1 MAFSQILRFTRLIL
15 SFNQFRKI
23 AVKGKPTHQPVHYRQ
38 AAIVVCVVVGI
49 ASMTTKTDGQSFQ
62 SQVSGSQNWNTA
74 PAGGEVARPVDEA
87 ALSHWWTVFNDP
99 TLTSLADR
107 ALKSNLDLRTALSRI
122 EQARANRLS
131 ASGSLLPG
139 VTFTGSASGARAST
153 RSGGDVTHGNTA
165 EFDVSWEPDF
175 FRGLH
180 KNVAANDV
188 DIQTASENL
197 RNTMVTLT
205 ADVALD
211 YVSLRSYQAQ
221 ISVIESNLA
230 KYRDTYEMTVAKRE
244 SGLASDLD
252 AQQALENVQSTEA
265 TLPTLETNLQQTKNA
280 LAILLAENPGAL
292 NAELSAVKAIPVIP
306 GEVAVGIPGDLIRR
320 RPDVKSAERQVA
332 AQMLRVGVARA
343 NLLPT
348 FTLSGAFT
356 FGAQNILNALT
367 PASFGATVLG
377 AFEQAILNR
386 RSLKG
391 QLKLQNA
398 LLDQYEASYD
408 STLLGAVRD
417 VENSLEAF
425 GQDQVRRKSLAA
437 ASVSAEQS
445 AEMAR
450 ELYASGL
457 KDFLTVLD
465 SERTMLTVQNN
476 LVQTDAAVAS
486 DLIQL
491 YKAMGGGWK

>member
-1 MAFSQILRFTRLIL
+1 MFSQILRFERLNPL
-15 SFNQFRKI
+15 SNQVGKI
-23 AVKGKPTHQPVHYRQ
+23 MERCTPTQQVHYRR
-38 AAIVVCVVVGI
+38 ATIVIGMLLGTVSVVPL
-49 ASMTTKTDGQSFQ
+49 ADCQSIQ
-62 SQVSGSQNWNTA
+62 SQVSGTQNWNTTL
-74 PAGGEVARPVDEA
+74 AGGEVPGPVDEA
-87 ALSHWWTVFNDP
+87 ALSQWWTVFNDP
-99 TLTSLADR
+99 ILNSIEER
-107 ALKSNLDLRTALSRI
+107 ALKSNLDLRTAVSRI
-122 EQARANRLS
+122 EQAKANRLS
-131 ASGSLLPG
+131 ASGNLLPS
-139 VTFTGSASGARAST
+139 VTVTGSVSGGRASS
-153 RSGGDVTHGNTA
+153 RSGGSVTHDNTA

-175 FRGLH
+175 LRGLR
-180 KNVAANDV
+180 KNVAAYDADV
-188 DIQTASENL
+188 QTAQENL

-205 ADVALD
+205 AEVALD

-221 ISVIESNLA
+221 ISVTQSNLS

-244 SGLASDLD
+244 SGLATDLD
-252 AQQALENVQSTEA
+252 VQQALENVQSTEA
-265 TLPTLETNLQQTKNA
+265 TIPSIETNLEQTKNA
-280 LAILLAENPGAL
+280 LAILLAVRPDAL
-292 NAELSAVKAIPVIP
+292 NAELSDVEPIPVVP

-343 NLLPT
+343 NLFPM
-348 FTLSGAFT
+348 FSLSGTFA
-356 FGAQNILNALT
+356 FGAQNVLNVLT
-367 PASFGATVLG
+367 PASFGATVIG
-377 AFEQAILNR
+377 AVEQTILNR
-386 RSLKG
+386 RSLKA
-391 QLKLQNA
+391 QVKLQNA

-445 AEMAR
+445 AAMAR

-476 LVQTDAAVAS
+476 LVQTDASVDS
-486 DLIQL
+486 DLIQI

>member
-1 MAFSQILRFTRLIL
+1 MKDT
-15 SFNQFRKI
+15 
-23 AVKGKPTHQPVHYRQ
+23 PTQQPVHYRR
-38 AAIVVCVVVGI
+38 APIAICMLLGV
-49 ASMTTKTDGQSFQ
+49 ASLVTLADCQSIQ
-62 SQVSGSQNWNTA
+62 SQVSGAHNWSTTL
-74 PAGGEVARPVDEA
+74 AGGEAASPVDEA
-87 ALSHWWTVFNDP
+87 ALSQWWTVFSDP
-99 TLTSLADR
+99 ILTSLEER
-107 ALKSNLDLRTALSRI
+107 ALKSNLDLRTSLSRI

-131 ASGSLLPG
+131 ASGSLLPSA
-139 VTFTGSASGARAST
+139 TFTGSSSGGRASS
-153 RSGGDVTHGNTA
+153 RDGGDITHSNTA

-180 KNVAANDV
+180 KNVAAYDA
-188 DIQTASENL
+188 DIQTAQEDL

-205 ADVALD
+205 AEVALD

-221 ISVIESNLA
+221 ISVTQSNLA

-252 AQQALENVQSTEA
+252 VQQALENVQSTEA
-265 TLPTLETNLQQTKNA
+265 TIPTLETNLQQAKNA
-280 LAILLAENPGAL
+280 LAILLAERPGAL
-292 NAELSAVKAIPVIP
+292 NAELSDVKPIPVVP
-306 GEVAVGIPGDLIRR
+306 SEVATGIPGDLVRR

-343 NLLPT
+343 NLFPT

-356 FGAQNILNALT
+356 FSAQNIFNVLT
-367 PASFGATVLG
+367 PASLGTTVLG
-377 AFEQAILNR
+377 GVEQAILNR
-386 RSLKG
+386 RSLKA
-391 QLKLQNA
+391 QVKLQNA

-425 GQDQVRRKSLAA
+425 GQDQIRRKSLAA

-445 AEMAR
+445 AAMAR

-476 LVQTDAAVAS
+476 LVQTDAAVDS
-486 DLIQL
+486 DLIQI
-491 YKAMGGGWK
+491 YKAMGGGWQ